1 VRQGEAGWRRR
12 KWSQLLRLDLARD
25 VNNGFAMTNTNR
37 LDNIATRQ
45 RKTRVRDAFFA
56 ACIALAAVISLSS
69 LHTAASAASTSTP
82 TTHIAQR

>member
-1 VRQGEAGWRRR
+1 MRQGGRRR
-12 KWSQLLRLDLARD
+12 TRCKWSQLLHLELARD

-56 ACIALAAVISLSS
+56 ACVALAAVISISS
-69 LHTAASAASTSTP
+69 LHTAASAASTT